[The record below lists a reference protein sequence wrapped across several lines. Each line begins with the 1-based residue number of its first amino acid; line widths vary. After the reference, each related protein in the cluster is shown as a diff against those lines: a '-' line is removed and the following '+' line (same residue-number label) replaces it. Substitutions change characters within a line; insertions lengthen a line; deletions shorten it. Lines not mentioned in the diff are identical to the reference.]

1 MKQILITIAAVV
13 LVGCATKRQSVSAP
27 EAKSMEPITETAK
40 PEPPIAKAPE
50 ISIYDAVQ
58 RGNIEAVKQHLA
70 AGSDVNKIISKGR
83 TLLHIAAENGQK
95 EIVELIIDDG
105 ANINVLSVLF
115 KYSPIGLAAQSN
127 QKEIVK
133 LLIAKGANLNTRGIR
148 GRTPLDLAVQANLIE
163 IANLL
168 RKNGGKTGYWLR
180 AEESIHI
187 AVMAG
192 HLEAVKNHLA
202 AGTNVNSKGKGNQ
215 TPLHYASMFGKEE
228 IVKLLISHG
237 ADVNAKNNDDRKPL
251 DLATGRGHFKI
262 ADLIASHGGKS
273 GREDSIHLAAKSRNS
288 YFLKKHISN
297 NINLNSINKNGETPL
312 DVANRLKRT
321 ENIRLLRKHG
331 GKTGEELKAGEAAQP
346 EQTIPKEIDIS
357 IHDAA
362 QNGDIEAVKKFLSDG
377 IDVNVRRGDGMTPLH
392 WAALGGYKNMS
403 ELLIAKGA
411 DVNAKNEDSWTSL
424 HFAAEGH
431 KSKKEIAKLLI
442 DKGADVNA
450 KGKYEE
456 TPLHQAAFWAKSE
469 IAELLIAKGADVNA
483 KYNKKLYFK
492 KNQTTLYINYQTPL
506 DMANSSRETEIADL
520 LRKHGG
526 KKAEVFKLEG
536 K

>member
-1 MKQILITIAAVV
+1 MKQLLITIAALV
-13 LVGCATKRQSVSAP
+13 LVGCVPKQLQKTKAIPLQHA
-27 EAKSMEPITETAK
+27 
-40 PEPPIAKAPE
+40 EPPAAKAPE

-58 RGNIEAVKQHLA
+58 RGNIEAVKQHIAVGTDINAKSNTKSQYTPLIMA
-70 AGSDVNKIISKGR
+70 VFKGHKEIAELLIANGADVHAKDMRGGTSLLIATMLGRTKVVELLISKG
-83 TLLHIAAENGQK
+83 
-95 EIVELIIDDG
+95 
-105 ANINVLSVLF
+105 ANVN
-115 KYSPIGLAAQSN
+115 
-127 QKEIVK
+127 
-133 LLIAKGANLNTRGIR
+133 AKDRL
-148 GRTPLDLAVQANLIE
+148 GRTPLDTAISSNRSELAELF
-163 IANLL
+163 
-168 RKNGGKTGYWLR
+168 RKHGGKTGDWLR

-187 AVMAG
+187 AAMVG

-237 ADVNAKNNDDRKPL
+237 ADVNAKNNEDRKPL
-251 DLATGRGHFKI
+251 DLATGRRHFKI
-262 ADLIASHGGKS
+262 ADLIAAHGGKS
-273 GREDSIHLAAKSRNS
+273 GREDSIHLAAKSQNS

-297 NINLNSINKNGETPL
+297 NINLNYINKNGETPL
-312 DVANRLKRT
+312 DIANRLKRT

-331 GKTGEELKAGEAAQP
+331 GKTSEELKAGEAAQP

-377 IDVNVRRGDGMTPLH
+377 IDVNVRRGDGMAPLH
-392 WAALGGYKNMS
+392 WAAAGGYKNMA

-456 TPLHQAAFWAKSE
+456 SPLHQAAFWGQSE

-483 KYNKKLYFK
+483 KYKQKFYFFNKD
-492 KNQTTLYINYQTPL
+492 QTKLYINAPTPL
-506 DMANSSRETEIADL
+506 DKANMSRRTEIIEL

-526 KKAEVFKLEG
+526 KKGEVFKAEG
-536 K
+536 N